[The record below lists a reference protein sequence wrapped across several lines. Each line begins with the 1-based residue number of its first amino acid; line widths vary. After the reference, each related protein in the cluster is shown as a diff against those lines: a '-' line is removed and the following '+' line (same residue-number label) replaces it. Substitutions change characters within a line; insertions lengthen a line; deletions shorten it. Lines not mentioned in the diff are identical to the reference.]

1 MHKFPS
7 YRRYHPI
14 FGQLHTKTRC
24 LVPNKAVTRSAT
36 AMSEAPAGPYANE
49 THHGGYIRVCQRKQP
64 VMATPKF
71 LKQLPKKKEHSTT
84 NRLHMSI

>member
-1 MHKFPS
+1 
-7 YRRYHPI
+7 
-14 FGQLHTKTRC
+14 
-24 LVPNKAVTRSAT
+24 
-36 AMSEAPAGPYANE
+36 MSEAPAGPYANE
-49 THHGGYIRVCQRKQP
+49 THYGGYIRVCQRKQP